1 MRVGVAVDSQGPAEL
16 PELAGLSRGEL
27 LQTGAAGA
35 ALMLGLTAGSQLV
48 RELGRAGGLGAP
60 PMVRS
65 SFTPHVGSVFQI
77 RSTAAAP
84 VPVRLTEIGD
94 VGRLAGHDGAFSL
107 LFTANRGEAPLTG
120 GIHTLRHP
128 RLGRMSLYIEPVGRG
143 AKVRDYEAIINRVPG
158 R

>member
-1 MRVGVAVDSQGPAEL
+1 MRVGVAVDQQGPVEL
-16 PELAGLSRGEL
+16 QQLAGMSRGQL

-48 RELGRAGGLGAP
+48 RELGRVAGVGAP
-60 PMVRS
+60 PMARS

-77 RSTAAAP
+77 RPAGAAP
-84 VPVRLTEIGD
+84 VPVRLTEIGN
-94 VGRLAGHDGAFSL
+94 VSRMPGHDDAFSL
-107 LFTANRGEAPLTG
+107 LFTANRGSAPLTG

-128 RLGRMSLYIEPVGRG
+128 QLGRMSLYLEPVGRG
-143 AKVRDYEAIINRVPG
+143 AMVRDYEAIINRVPG